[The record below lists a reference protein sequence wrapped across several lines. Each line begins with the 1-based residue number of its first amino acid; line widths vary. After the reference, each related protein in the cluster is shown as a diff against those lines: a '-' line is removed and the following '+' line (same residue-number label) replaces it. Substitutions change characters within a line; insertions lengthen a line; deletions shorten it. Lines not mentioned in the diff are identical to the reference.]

1 MDNKKPTGI
10 YFETKKQPFDI
21 KIDNNKKEPKLS
33 KNVRYSDKQNYR
45 RYKSLT
51 EPKLLSRIMVDANDS
66 ETLQMQ
72 AKIQEILG
80 IAPKKEPERIITAPS
95 GYVAPPTG
103 APAPE
108 PEAAMASASARA
120 PEPRAPEP
128 EDPWAGY
135 TFRGDLGRIST
146 GLFDGLSAIN
156 DISVDDQIQLT
167 GAMIPED
174 KSIASMNSEDR
185 DLMRSFQEDID
196 HYNDLKAMAEMTPL
210 DLLKNPQGKEL
221 MDAGLF
227 DLFDTPAETKLKQ
240 IRQKSAARTIEDAY
254 IRKLDR
260 KMDSS
265 TLASA
270 ALTEEATGVAG
281 ATPVAKRTR
290 SRKAR
295 GRTLNLD

>member
-1 MDNKKPTGI
+1 M
-10 YFETKKQPFDI
+10 
-21 KIDNNKKEPKLS
+21 
-33 KNVRYSDKQNYR
+33 RYSDKQNYR
-45 RYKSLT
+45 RYKTLT

-108 PEAAMASASARA
+108 PEARA

-135 TFRGDLGRIST
+135 TLRGDLGRVST
-146 GLFDGLSAIN
+146 GLFEGLSAIN
-156 DISVDDQIQLT
+156 DISVDDQIELT

-174 KSIASMNSEDR
+174 RSIASMNSEDR

-210 DLLKNPQGKEL
+210 DLLKQPQGKEL

-227 DLFDTPAETKLKQ
+227 DLFDTPAETKLKK

-290 SRKAR
+290 SRKAK

>member
-45 RYKSLT
+45 RYKTLT

-103 APAPE
+103 ASE
-108 PEAAMASASARA
+108 PEARAAMASASA
-120 PEPRAPEP
+120 PETRAPEP
-128 EDPWAGY
+128 EETPWAGY
-135 TFRGDLGRIST
+135 TLVGDIGRVST
-146 GLFDGLSAIN
+146 GLFEGLSAIS
-156 DISVDDQIQLT
+156 DTSRKDHIELT
-167 GAMIPED
+167 GALVERAGARSPSLSELEEEIGSYDVSFLPDED
-174 KSIASMNSEDR
+174 AKA
-185 DLMRSFQEDID
+185 LAV
-196 HYNDLKAMAEMTPL
+196 LKPV
-210 DLLKNPQGKEL
+210 DLLAEPSRE
-221 MDAGLF
+221 AAAF
-227 DLFDTPAETKLKQ
+227 DLFDFPDISET
-240 IRQKSAARTIEDAY
+240 STAA
-254 IRKLDR
+254 
-260 KMDSS
+260 SG
-265 TLASA
+265 

-281 ATPVAKRTR
+281 ATPIGRRTR
-290 SRKAR
+290 SKSK
-295 GRTLNLD
+295 GRTLDLSKP